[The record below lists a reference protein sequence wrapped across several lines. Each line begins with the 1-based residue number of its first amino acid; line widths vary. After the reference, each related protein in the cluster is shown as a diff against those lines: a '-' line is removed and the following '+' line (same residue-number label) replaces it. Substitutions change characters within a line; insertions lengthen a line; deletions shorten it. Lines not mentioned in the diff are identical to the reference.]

1 MKKLTQNQRLEYWK
15 YQCAAL
21 SFLRAKEVVDY
32 LISNENSP
40 LLYQL
45 ITSVYV
51 LYGRPFKQR
60 KRVRISEDIVPSKYI
75 EEHGFLI
82 GLRDKMFA
90 HVDIDGLPEK
100 DIGQLSK
107 ILIRIEDGHAQAGM
121 ASLLPIGFQYKR
133 TRDLCQFL
141 HDTCDRKAEKILI
154 EAMDGDCPPPGTY
167 EVDLSKDDTPLIR
180 KATFPG
186 YKSPKCPD

>member
-21 SFLRAKEVVDY
+21 SFIRAKEVVDY
-32 LISNENSP
+32 LISNENST
-40 LLYQL
+40 LIYQL
-45 ITSVYV
+45 LTSMYV

-60 KRVRISEDIVPSKYI
+60 KRVRISEDIVPSKYM

-82 GLRDKMFA
+82 DLRNKMFA
-90 HVDIDGLPEK
+90 HVDTDGLPEK

-121 ASLLPIGFQYKR
+121 ASLLPIGFRYER
-133 TRDLCQFL
+133 IRDLCQFL
-141 HDTCDRKAEKILI
+141 YDTCNRKSEETLI
-154 EAMDGDCPPPGTY
+154 NAMDGDYPPPGNY
-167 EVDLSKDDTPLIR
+167 EVNLCKDDAHLLI

-186 YKSPKCPD
+186 YESPKSPD